1 MATKEPDNNVVVD
14 NSELMDIGWLKTRE
28 GHKFS
33 PNTLA
38 DNIYLESGE
47 KYRNIVD
54 TQLSNLQSKT
64 STLEEKINEEIGIL
78 TDDLNTKTGDLDSKI
93 NQEIQNRTD
102 SEEAINSQMKLINNT
117 LSEGLSNEV
126 EQRTA
131 DIERIDTKLK
141 YFNGEDS
148 NTFYIIDSENNIIMR
163 VDSEGVHSVNFHVP
177 SGNLNTVI
185 ESLTIEI
192 QTRENE
198 VSSLKNADSALQ
210 SYVDET
216 NERID
221 NVESSLNQETQ
232 SRISGDNAIQS
243 DLSQTKQN
251 LTDEIEKRD
260 NQYNKLVV
268 VDNSLGERLDAAEVD
283 IENINAK
290 IQYFNGDESDVFY
303 IVDNNNNVIMKVDS
317 EGVHS
322 INLISTNGNLNDLI
336 ESLNNEITTRSNQ
349 ISALNISVNNLQT
362 QLNETNTNL
371 SDEISNRKTEHL
383 TYTVLGTIANVTI

>member
-1 MATKEPDNNVVVD
+1 MATKEPDNNVTVD

-78 TDDLNTKTGDLDSKI
+78 TNDLNTKTEDLDSKI

-102 SEEAINSQMKLINNT
+102 SEEAINSQIKLINNT
-117 LSEGLSNEV
+117 LSEELSNEV

-177 SGNLNTVI
+177 SGNLNAVI

-303 IVDNNNNVIMKVDS
+303 IVDNNNNVIMKVDA

-362 QLNETNTNL
+362 QLNETNINL

>member
-1 MATKEPDNNVVVD
+1 MATKEPDNNVTVD

-38 DNIYLESGE
+38 DNIYLQSGE

-117 LSEGLSNEV
+117 LSEELSNEV

-198 VSSLKNADSALQ
+198 VSSLRNADSALQ

-362 QLNETNTNL
+362 QLNETNINL

>member
-38 DNIYLESGE
+38 DNIYLESGQ

-117 LSEGLSNEV
+117 LSEELSNEV

-148 NTFYIIDSENNIIMR
+148 NTFYIIDSENNIIMK
-163 VDSEGVHSVNFHVP
+163 VDAEGIHSINLF
-177 SGNLNTVI
+177 SSDGNLNDII
-185 ESLTIEI
+185 ESL
-192 QTRENE
+192 N
-198 VSSLKNADSALQ
+198 S
-210 SYVDET
+210 
-216 NERID
+216 
-221 NVESSLNQETQ
+221 
-232 SRISGDNAIQS
+232 
-243 DLSQTKQN
+243 
-251 LTDEIEKRD
+251 EIEKRD
-260 NQYNKLVV
+260 NQYGLLQIKDDELN
-268 VDNSLGERLDAAEVD
+268 NRIGNAETD
-283 IENINAK
+283 IE
-290 IQYFNGDESDVFY
+290 
-303 IVDNNNNVIMKVDS
+303 
-317 EGVHS
+317 
-322 INLISTNGNLNDLI
+322 DLQHR
-336 ESLNNEITTRSNQ
+336 L
-349 ISALNISVNNLQT
+349 
-362 QLNETNTNL
+362 
-371 SDEISNRKTEHL
+371 
-383 TYTVLGTIANVTI
+383 

>member
-117 LSEGLSNEV
+117 LSEELSNEV

-198 VSSLKNADSALQ
+198 VSSLRNADSALQ

-268 VDNSLGERLDAAEVD
+268 VDNSLGERLDAAEVG

-303 IVDNNNNVIMKVDS
+303 IVDNNNNVIMKVDA

-362 QLNETNTNL
+362 QLNETNINL

>member
-117 LSEGLSNEV
+117 LSEELSNEV
-126 EQRTA
+126 EQRAA

-163 VDSEGVHSVNFHVP
+163 VDSEGVHSINLF
-177 SGNLNTVI
+177 SSDGNLNTVI
-185 ESLTIEI
+185 ESLTTEI

-198 VSSLKNADSALQ
+198 VSSLRNADSALQ

-268 VDNSLGERLDAAEVD
+268 VDNSLGERLDAAEVN
-283 IENINAK
+283 IENINTK

-303 IVDNNNNVIMKVDS
+303 IVDSNNNVIMKVDS

-349 ISALNISVNNLQT
+349 ISTLNISVNNLQT

>member
-117 LSEGLSNEV
+117 LSEELSNEV
-126 EQRTA
+126 EQRAA

-163 VDSEGVHSVNFHVP
+163 VDSEGVHSINLF
-177 SGNLNTVI
+177 SSGGNLNTVI
-185 ESLTIEI
+185 ESLTTEI

-198 VSSLKNADSALQ
+198 VSSLRNADSALQ

-268 VDNSLGERLDAAEVD
+268 VDNSLGERLDAAEVN
-283 IENINAK
+283 IENINTK

-303 IVDNNNNVIMKVDS
+303 IVDSNNNVIMKVDS

-349 ISALNISVNNLQT
+349 ISTLNISVNNLQT

>member
-78 TDDLNTKTGDLDSKI
+78 TDDLNTKAGDLDSKI

-117 LSEGLSNEV
+117 LSEELSNEV
-126 EQRTA
+126 AQRTA

-163 VDSEGVHSVNFHVP
+163 VNSEGVHSVNFHVP
-177 SGNLNTVI
+177 SGNLNDVI
-185 ESLTIEI
+185 ESLNSEI

-198 VSSLKNADSALQ
+198 VSSLRNADSALQ

-260 NQYNKLVV
+260 NQYNQLVV
-268 VDNSLGERLDAAEVD
+268 VDNSLGERLDVAEVD

-303 IVDNNNNVIMKVDS
+303 IVDNNNNVIMKVDA

-362 QLNETNTNL
+362 QLNETNINL

-383 TYTVLGTIANVTI
+383 TYTVLGTITNVTI

>member
-1 MATKEPDNNVVVD
+1 MATKEPDNNVIVD

-117 LSEGLSNEV
+117 LSEELSNEV
-126 EQRTA
+126 EQRAA

-185 ESLTIEI
+185 ESLTTEI

-198 VSSLKNADSALQ
+198 VSSLRNADSALQ

-260 NQYNKLVV
+260 NQYNQLVV

-290 IQYFNGDESDVFY
+290 IQYFNGDDSNTFF
-303 IVDNNNNVIMKVDS
+303 IVDSNNNVIMKVDA

-362 QLNETNTNL
+362 QLNETNINL

>member
-1 MATKEPDNNVVVD
+1 MATKEPDNSVTAV

-78 TDDLNTKTGDLDSKI
+78 TDDLNTKAGDLDSKI

-117 LSEGLSNEV
+117 LSEELSNEV
-126 EQRTA
+126 AQRTA

-185 ESLTIEI
+185 ESLTTEI

-198 VSSLKNADSALQ
+198 VSSLRNADSALQ

-216 NERID
+216 NGRID

-303 IVDNNNNVIMKVDS
+303 IVDNNNNVIMKVDA

-362 QLNETNTNL
+362 QLNETNKNL